1 MTAFGFAGRFYSFCR
16 SAVYTHRFR
25 LWIAIFFLSYY
36 MIAVL
41 VMRSLLLALVVVR
54 NFENVVLMA
63 FAYFIDA
70 HSSVCIVFDEINY
83 VERVP

>member
-16 SAVYTHRFR
+16 SAVYIHGLR
-25 LWIAIFFLSYY
+25 LWIAIYFLSYY

-54 NFENVVLMA
+54 NVENVVLMA
-63 FAYFIDA
+63 SAYFFDA
-70 HSSVCIVFDEINY
+70 HSSVCIVFDQNNH